1 VIFFQKKIE
10 IVFLFPDLSAANK
23 VAGKLKRLGTTFFY
37 TAIKQNRMNEERK
50 AKTRIELVLENAKL
64 REELAKLKEENLIL
78 PLRYYIDEDTE
89 ERVFDTDEME
99 SEFHD
104 ALVDLGAYNDEL
116 RCEGCDKRF
125 GKTESSFQNAEG
137 LAVCVDCFKGEESGE
152 E

>member
-1 VIFFQKKIE
+1 MNAQGFKIAQANIKEQQEE
-10 IVFLFPDLSAANK
+10 IQNLIEENQRLQRENENLKATRMGVYQRE
-23 VAGKLKRLGTTFFY
+23 KRL
-37 TAIKQNRMNEERK
+37 EE
-50 AKTRIELVLENAKL
+50 AE
-64 REELAKLKEENLIL
+64 EELAKLKEENLIL
-78 PLRYYIDEDTE
+78 PLRYYIDEDIE

-116 RCEGCDKRF
+116 ECEGCHKQF

>member
-1 VIFFQKKIE
+1 
-10 IVFLFPDLSAANK
+10 
-23 VAGKLKRLGTTFFY
+23 
-37 TAIKQNRMNEERK
+37 MNEERK

-104 ALVDLGAYNDEL
+104 ALVMRGRM
-116 RCEGCDKRF
+116 RCPLSRAHPSPAISL
-125 GKTESSFQNAEG
+125 T
-137 LAVCVDCFKGEESGE
+137 
-152 E
+152 